1 MLNLGFFHWSLHWEM
16 STRFLEKED
25 FFVIVT
31 DVTTRTGKW
40 SVGWDRRLGEKLQW
54 ILTLIKPKDIHQW
67 SWHTSEPWNG
77 CSAYVSI
84 ISLMGLFF
92 FLHRQ
97 WFSSQIH
104 TSPGE
109 VTEHVQLE
117 ENIWEEISCAK
128 VLYSHVKSS
137 IVIYCM
143 RWEGPDGPQIQP
155 SWF

>member
-16 STRFLEKED
+16 STRLLEKED

-31 DVTTRTGKW
+31 DVTMRTGKW
-40 SVGWDRRLGEKLQW
+40 SVDWDRRLGEKLQW

-92 FLHRQ
+92 FFCIDTDFLLKFIPLLEKSLNMYS
-97 WFSSQIH
+97 WKKIYEKK
-104 TSPGE
+104 SP
-109 VTEHVQLE
+109 VPKFY
-117 ENIWEEISCAK
+117 IP
-128 VLYSHVKSS
+128 
-137 IVIYCM
+137 M
-143 RWEGPDGPQIQP
+143 
-155 SWF
+155 